1 MAGRYGDN
9 NPNMKYYNDYRN
21 TYYNPDDEINRPGRN
36 VNWKD
41 IQQGFYLV
49 EGKDNEQDAKITE
62 LEEKNAEQDTRLDA
76 AEEKNAEQDT
86 RLDAIETE
94 QAEQNSRLT
103 SIETEQTEQNS
114 RLTAIETEQTEQNN
128 RLDAI
133 ETKDSEQDVAIAAIR
148 AKDADQDTA
157 ITNLTEDISDLE
169 TRMSDAEQDI
179 QNENQR
185 NTAQDQ
191 SISDNSVRITRLESS
206 QTTQDQQIASLI
218 TTSNDHGAAINNLS
232 QQVAAAADKVR
243 RVATDPP
250 TSRSTRLGSDESNL
264 TISAAKDAEG
274 TSVQITDTAG
284 DDPIRVGFE
293 SDAGGDSIIIGD
305 NSYPLG
311 GSTAPGTNSEQLI
324 VKQSTNNNNVVIS
337 ANGKEVKN
345 YSVDFSLITNL
356 RKNASYRVIPY
367 ARVKTGQTAISNVIS
382 SANYEGD
389 STIKTNANGTP
400 SGTSN
405 IVIHGMYYNISSSDI
420 TISFETGVLLMYS
433 HDMV

>member
-1 MAGRYGDN
+1 MKGKVNNMAGRYGDK
-9 NPNMKYYNDYRN
+9 NPPMKYYDDYRN
-21 TYYNPDDEINRPGRN
+21 KYYNPDDEINRPGRN

-41 IQQGFYLV
+41 IQQGFSLAAA
-49 EGKDNEQDAKITE
+49 KDDEQDSSITE

-76 AEEKNAEQDT
+76 VEEKNAEQDT
-86 RLDAIETE
+86 RIDAIE
-94 QAEQNSRLT
+94 AEQ
-103 SIETEQTEQNS
+103 EEQNG
-114 RLTAIETEQTEQNN
+114 RLTAIETEQTEQNGRLTAIETEQTTQNN

-133 ETKDSEQDVAIAAIR
+133 ETKDSEQDVALAAIR

-169 TRMSDAEQDI
+169 TRMSDAEQDV

-206 QTTQDQQIASLI
+206 QATQDQQIASLI
-218 TTSNDHGAAINNLS
+218 TTSVDHGAAINNLN

-264 TISAAKDAEG
+264 TIAAAKDAEG

-284 DDPIRVGFE
+284 GDPIRVGFE

-305 NSYPLG
+305 NSYKLGSGSTFDNLKRAAAYVAYSLSSLDIAPNSWYTNLSNVTSITIGNLLPGASYIVFGFIVSSNSNQLPLG
-311 GSTAPGTNSEQLI
+311 YVLPTTQLF
-324 VKQSTNNNNVVIS
+324 VADDNGEIS
-337 ANGKEVKN
+337 ANVLYAIYN
-345 YSVDFSLITNL
+345 TTTTVLTNL
-356 RKNASYRVIPY
+356 SLRCY
-367 ARVKTGQTAISNVIS
+367 AVYAFG
-382 SANYEGD
+382 G
-389 STIKTNANGTP
+389 
-400 SGTSN
+400 
-405 IVIHGMYYNISSSDI
+405 
-420 TISFETGVLLMYS
+420 
-433 HDMV
+433 